1 VVIPDLPTD
10 SIYLSGVSAQA
21 TNDVWAVGYYFDNFQ
36 GVQVSLV
43 LHWDGNGWRVS
54 PSPNP
59 STGPPSLVGVEAVAA
74 DDVWA
79 VGSAYAY
86 LIQRYHDPYSP

>member
-10 SIYLSGVSAQA
+10 FIYLSGVSAQA

-36 GVQVSLV
+36 GVQVSFV

-54 PSPNP
+54 
-59 STGPPSLVGVEAVAA
+59 PSLVGVEAVAA

-79 VGSAYAY
+79 VGSAYAP
-86 LIQRYHDPYSP
+86 LIQRYHDPCSP